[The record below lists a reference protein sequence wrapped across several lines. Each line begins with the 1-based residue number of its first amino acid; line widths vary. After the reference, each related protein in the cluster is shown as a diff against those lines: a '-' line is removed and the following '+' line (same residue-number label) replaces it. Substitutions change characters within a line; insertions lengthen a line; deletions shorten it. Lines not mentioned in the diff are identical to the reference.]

1 MLGDTLKT
9 TEYLKIFKMKRFILI
24 IIFFVSTNIIFGQ
37 TKNYDGIVARQIWG
51 VGHTISN
58 DGEKNFLAL
67 YPENIKNLPENIKP
81 LLINF
86 ASYIPVDF
94 NYKNELAKLLGFST
108 FKEAQEYSDK
118 WTTDI
123 PVIKNM
129 EGFSNSLSITYLDNK
144 IYFFNDDRGINV
156 LVFEESK
163 NGRLVFKEQFDS
175 RAMNRTESAEDIKAR
190 LKYENSKASN
200 FDEGVII
207 NGFKWATRNVGT
219 PNKFVMNPED
229 FGMYYQFNRKAGWN
243 EYSNEQWDKTIPT
256 GTTWEKVNNP
266 CPEGWRLPTSDELK
280 TLMDTTKVYSE
291 LTNLNGINGI
301 KITDK
306 FTKEYIF
313 LPFAG
318 SRDWENGKLHR
329 GDGRYWSSQQSEPQ
343 ETDCNDSPECRYM
356 HYLYLDTPNKVYL
369 SRWNPHIGLSVRCL
383 SE

>member
-1 MLGDTLKT
+1 
-9 TEYLKIFKMKRFILI
+9 MKRFILI

-37 TKNYDGIVARQIWG
+37 TKNYDGIVARQIWV

-81 LLINF
+81 LLISF

-123 PVIKNM
+123 TVIKNM
-129 EGFSNSLSITYLDNK
+129 EGFSNSLSIAYLDNK

-156 LVFEESK
+156 LVFDENK

-175 RAMNRTESAEDIKAR
+175 RAMNRTESIEGIKAR

-229 FGMYYQFNRKAGWN
+229 FGMYYQFNRKTGWN

-266 CPEGWRLPTSDELK
+266 CPEGWRIPTSEELK
-280 TLMDTTKVYSE
+280 TLLDTAKVGSQ
-291 LTNLNGINGI
+291 LAIQNGITGV
-301 KITDK
+301 KFTDK
-306 FTKEYIF
+306 LTKEYIF
-313 LPFAG
+313 LPYSG
-318 SRDWENGKLHR
+318 YRNWENGRLHKD
-329 GDGRYWSSQQSEPQ
+329 DGKYWSSQQSEPQ
-343 ETDCNDSPECRYM
+343 QTDCVDSPECRYIN
-356 HYLYLDTPNKVYL
+356 YLYLQSSGKVYL
-369 SRWNPHIGLSVRCL
+369 SRWSPHIALSVRCL
-383 SE
+383 FE